1 MLLRLLLQLSGGEQT
16 RAILIRGARQVLTMR
31 GPPEPRRGS
40 FLNDP
45 GLIVDGS
52 VLIRDGLVQ
61 EVGPTRRVENL
72 KAARDAVEIS
82 AAGRLV
88 MPGFVDSHTHLAF
101 PPPGWARADAASAL
115 NAVKTSSAKSIAH
128 QVRKCLRAMARH
140 GTTTVEVKAGCGGG
154 PRAELKLLHA
164 LSQVNRDPVDVVAT
178 FLLCLP
184 PHAAG
189 PDPAETVVAWAC
201 EEFLPLLGRRQ
212 LARFADIEW
221 SPVESRQRL
230 IRRYLVRAAR
240 LGLGCRVHADG
251 DGAEEA
257 AVLAFDLRIAG
268 VDHLEQIAAVEL
280 GGLAASGPVITLL
293 PGLAFHNGC
302 RPAPA
307 RALLDAGA
315 AVALG
320 SNFNRSDSPLLN
332 MQTVVSLACRELGM
346 TPAEA
351 LAAAT
356 INGAHALGRTVTAG
370 SIEHGKQAD
379 LVVLNVSDYR
389 ELGYHSG
396 MNLVH
401 LTMKCGQFI
410 YQEGDV
416 APLAAEH
423 LRLAW

>member
-1 MLLRLLLQLSGGEQT
+1 
-16 RAILIRGARQVLTMR
+16 MR
-31 GPPEPRRGS
+31 GPQEARRGS

-45 GLIVDGS
+45 GLILDGS

-82 AAGRLV
+82 AAGRVV

-101 PPPGWARADAASAL
+101 PPPGWAHTDTASPL
-115 NAVKTSSAKSIAH
+115 NAVKTSSARSIAN

-140 GTTTVEVKAGCGGG
+140 GTTTVEVKSGCGGG
-154 PRAELKLLHA
+154 PRAELKLLRA
-164 LSQVNRDPVDVVAT
+164 LSLASHDPVDVVAT
-178 FLLCLP
+178 FLLIMP
-184 PHAAG
+184 APAEG
-189 PDPAETVVAWAC
+189 PDPAEEAVEWAC
-201 EEFLPLLGRRQ
+201 EELLPLLHRRR
-212 LARFADIEW
+212 LAQFADIEW
-221 SPVESRQRL
+221 SPVESRQGL
-230 IRRYLVRAAR
+230 IRRYLGTAAR
-240 LGLGCRVHADG
+240 LGLGCRVHAEG

-257 AVLAFDLRIAG
+257 AALAFDLRIAG
-268 VDHLEQIAAVEL
+268 IDHLEQIAVGEL
-280 GGLAASGPVITLL
+280 GRTVARGPVITLL
-293 PGLAFHNGC
+293 PGLAFHRGG

-307 RALLDAGA
+307 RALLEAGA

-320 SNFNRSDSPLLN
+320 SNFNRSDSPMLN
-332 MQTVVSLACRELGM
+332 MQAVVSLACRELGM

-351 LAAAT
+351 LVAAT
-356 INGAHALGRTVTAG
+356 INGAHALGRAAAAG
-370 SIEHGKQAD
+370 SIEHGKPAD
-379 LVVLNVSDYR
+379 LIVCNVSDFR

-401 LTMKCGQFI
+401 LTMKRGEFI

-416 APLAAEH
+416 APLAAER

>member
-1 MLLRLLLQLSGGEQT
+1 
-16 RAILIRGARQVLTMR
+16 MR
-31 GPPEPRRGS
+31 GPQEARRGS

-45 GLIVDGS
+45 GLILDGS

-82 AAGRLV
+82 AAGHVV

-101 PPPGWARADAASAL
+101 PPPGWAHTDTASPL
-115 NAVKTSSAKSIAH
+115 NAVKTSSARSIAN
-128 QVRKCLRAMARH
+128 QLRKCLRAMARH
-140 GTTTVEVKAGCGGG
+140 GTTTVEVKSGCGGG
-154 PRAELKLLHA
+154 PRAELKLLRA
-164 LSQVNRDPVDVVAT
+164 LSLAGHDPVDVVAT
-178 FLLCLP
+178 FLLCMP
-184 PHAAG
+184 VPTEG
-189 PDPAETVVAWAC
+189 PDPAEAAVEWAC
-201 EEFLPLLGRRQ
+201 EELLPLLHRRR
-212 LARFADIEW
+212 LAQFADIEW

-230 IRRYLVRAAR
+230 IRRYLGTAAR

-251 DGAEEA
+251 DGSQEA
-257 AVLAFDLRIAG
+257 AALAFDLRIAG
-268 VDHLEQIAAVEL
+268 IDHLEKIAVGEL
-280 GGLAASGPVITLL
+280 GRTVASGPVITLL
-293 PGLAFHNGC
+293 PGLAFHRGG

-307 RALLDAGA
+307 RALLEAGA

-320 SNFNRSDSPLLN
+320 SNFNRSESPMLN
-332 MQTVVSLACRELGM
+332 MQAVVSLACRELGM

-351 LAAAT
+351 LVAAT
-356 INGAHALGRTVTAG
+356 INGAHALGRAATAG
-370 SIEHGKQAD
+370 SIEHGKPAD
-379 LVVLNVSDYR
+379 LILCNVSDFR

-401 LTMKCGQFI
+401 LTMKRGEFI

-416 APLAAEH
+416 APLAAER

>member
-1 MLLRLLLQLSGGEQT
+1 
-16 RAILIRGARQVLTMR
+16 MR
-31 GPPEPRRGS
+31 GPAEARRGS

-45 GLIVDGS
+45 GLILDGS
-52 VLIRDGLVQ
+52 VLIRDGLVE
-61 EVGPTRRVENL
+61 EVGLTRRVENL

-82 AAGRLV
+82 AAGRVV

-101 PPPGWARADAASAL
+101 PPPGWAHTDAASAL
-115 NAVKTSSAKSIAH
+115 NAVKTSSARSVAN
-128 QVRKCLRAMARH
+128 QMRKYLRAMARH
-140 GTTTVEVKAGCGGG
+140 GTTTVEVKSGCGGG
-154 PRAELKLLHA
+154 PRAELKLLRA
-164 LSQVNRDPVDVVAT
+164 LSLAGQDPIEVVAT
-178 FLLCLP
+178 FLLRLP
-184 PHAAG
+184 APAEG
-189 PDPAETVVAWAC
+189 PDPAEAAVEWAC
-201 EEFLPLLGRRQ
+201 AEFLPLLNRRR
-212 LARFADIEW
+212 LAQFADIVW

-230 IRRYLVRAAR
+230 IRRYLETAAR

-251 DGAEEA
+251 GGSREA
-257 AVLAFDLRIAG
+257 AALACDLRIAG
-268 VDHLEQIAAVEL
+268 IDHLEQIAVAEL

-293 PGLAFHNGC
+293 PGLAFHTGS

-307 RALLDAGA
+307 RALLEAGA

-320 SNFNRSDSPLLN
+320 SNFNRSDSPMLN

-351 LAAAT
+351 LIAAT
-356 INGAHALGRTVTAG
+356 INGAHSLGRAATAG
-370 SIEHGKQAD
+370 SIEHGKPAD
-379 LVVLNVSDYR
+379 LVVFNVSDYR

-401 LTMKCGQFI
+401 LTMKRGEFI

-423 LRLAW
+423 LRRAW